1 MFTRDLAERM
11 SATFIEAALGAMASN
26 SVFDLGVSQWKLVA
40 GAGIAAALSVLKG
53 AVAQKVGTRGTSSL
67 TD

>member
-11 SATFIEAALGAMASN
+11 SATFIEAALGAIASN

>member
-53 AVAQKVGTRGTSSL
+53 AVAQKVGTRGTASL
-67 TD
+67 AD